1 MIRSKLKETLY
12 KATRWTERHTKT
24 DMVYLL
30 RTGFWGNA
38 GIITSSLF
46 GLGLYVIFG
55 HYLTQEQYGL
65 YQYLLTLSVF
75 INAFTLTGMNAAV
88 TRSVA
93 RGYEG
98 TLRSSV
104 RLQLVWAIVP
114 FLLAA
119 AGALYYFLNGNHLLA
134 GGLLTLGIFTPL
146 ANTFNTY
153 ASYLAGKLEVRRA
166 FLYNFAGNVPY
177 YTGVAV
183 CAILFNEALP
193 VLIANCVLNTI
204 ILYITY
210 QSTLRTQ
217 KPNPEV
223 DPEARRYG
231 SHLSIMNVPLI
242 ILGSLD
248 GILAFQF
255 LGPAGLAFY
264 SFATAIPDQMGKF
277 LKFLPSAA
285 LPKFAVSD
293 ENALRSSM
301 GRKLLQVFAV
311 STLLAGTYLV
321 LAPVI
326 FKLLFPQYLAAVPYS
341 QLYAISLLLLGSTI
355 VTTALIAK
363 QRVRDLYIFNISSSV
378 TQTVIQLVG
387 VMFWGLAGLIIGK
400 IIGGALAFI
409 GVCILFFVSKPRTG
423 NVTTPPQEDIK
434 QARRL

>member
-1 MIRSKLKETLY
+1 MIIASLKEKLY
-12 KATRWTERHTKT
+12 GLSRWAEKYTKT

-55 HYLTQEQYGL
+55 HYLTQEQYGF

-93 RGYEG
+93 RGFEG

-104 RLQLVWAIVP
+104 RIQLLWAVVP
-114 FLLAA
+114 FLLAS
-119 AGALYYFLNGNHLLA
+119 AGALYYFFNGDYVLA
-134 GGLLTLGIFTPL
+134 GGLLILGIFTPI
-146 ANTFNTY
+146 ANAFNTY

-166 FLYNFAGNVPY
+166 FIYNFAGNVPY
-177 YTGVAV
+177 YGGIAL
-183 CAILFNEALP
+183 CAIFFNEALP
-193 VLIANCVLNTI
+193 ILIANCVLNTLV
-204 ILYITY
+204 LYVAYRT
-210 QSTLRTQ
+210 TLRTQ
-217 KPNPEV
+217 KPNSEV

-248 GILAFQF
+248 GILAFHF

-293 ENALRSSM
+293 ESALRSSM
-301 GRKLLQVFAV
+301 ARKLFQVLGV
-311 STLLAGTYLV
+311 SVLLAGIYLV
-321 LAPVI
+321 MAPLLFNV
-326 FKLLFPQYLAAVPYS
+326 LFPQYVEVVPYS
-341 QLYAISLLLLGSTI
+341 QLYAISLLLLGSSI

-363 QRVRDLYIFNISSSV
+363 QRVRDLYFFNISSSV
-378 TQTVIQLVG
+378 AQTVIQLFG

-409 GVCILFFVSKPRTG
+409 AVSILFFVSKPKVPENTG
-423 NVTTPPQEDIK
+423 AAAQE
-434 QARRL
+434 QY

>member
-1 MIRSKLKETLY
+1 
-12 KATRWTERHTKT
+12 
-24 DMVYLL
+24 MVYLL
-30 RTGFWGNA
+30 KTGFWGNA

-104 RLQLVWAIVP
+104 RIQLLWAIVP
-114 FLLAA
+114 FLLAT
-119 AGALYYFLNGNHLLA
+119 AGALYYFFNGNHLLA
-134 GGLLTLGIFTPL
+134 GGLLILGIFTPL
-146 ANTFNTY
+146 ANAFNTY
-153 ASYLAGKLEVRRA
+153 ASYLSGKLEVRRA

-177 YTGVAV
+177 YGGVAL
-183 CAILFNEALP
+183 CAIFFNEALP
-193 VLIANCVLNTI
+193 LLIVNCVLNTVV
-204 ILYITY
+204 LYIAY
-210 QSTLRTQ
+210 QTTLRTL
-217 KPNPEV
+217 KPNTEI
-223 DPEARRYG
+223 DPEAKRYG
-231 SHLSIMNVPLI
+231 AHLSIMNIPLI

-248 GILAFQF
+248 GILAFHF

-285 LPKFAVSD
+285 LPKFAMSD
-293 ENALRSSM
+293 ESALRAGM
-301 GRKLLQVFAV
+301 GRKLFQVLVV
-311 STLLAGTYLV
+311 SVLLAGIYLI
-321 LAPVI
+321 LAPII
-326 FKLLFPQYLAAVPYS
+326 FKVLFPQYLEVVPYS

-378 TQTVIQLVG
+378 TQTIIQLVG
-387 VMFWGLAGLIIGK
+387 VVFWGLAGLIIGK
-400 IIGGALAFI
+400 IIGGTLAFI
-409 GVCILFFVSKPRTG
+409 AVSILFFVSKPKTDEGFNATTEG
-423 NVTTPPQEDIK
+423 N
-434 QARRL
+434 AR